1 MVPTNKT
8 TVTDRTTVTNTTTS
22 TSTQVDLEKIKRDIE
37 ERVNP
42 KSINEGIG
50 LLNNPD
56 QLQSIMQSAFTE
68 FKQKTGRQMSYA
80 EMREMM
86 G

>member
-1 MVPTNKT
+1 MDKMELTSS
-8 TVTDRTTVTNTTTS
+8 TDATINTTTT

-42 KSINEGIG
+42 KSINEGIR

-68 FKQKTGRQMSYA
+68 FKKKTGRQMSYA